1 VEHVHTFRCP
11 ALGLAGCAGQLHA
24 QECEDGHA
32 RQPIP
37 HLHQAGVEV
46 DLARQG
52 ADGQQGGVAHDQE
65 RRDGLLPGPES
76 DQGSSDDDMMQL
88 PDWASAHVKESWVD
102 IGSLLEDNDVSSGP
116 LCRGNLPEN
125 RGHRV
130 SKEDMEWDERFWH
143 AVRIL

>member
-1 VEHVHTFRCP
+1 
-11 ALGLAGCAGQLHA
+11 
-24 QECEDGHA
+24 
-32 RQPIP
+32 
-37 HLHQAGVEV
+37 
-46 DLARQG
+46 
-52 ADGQQGGVAHDQE
+52 
-65 RRDGLLPGPES
+65 
-76 DQGSSDDDMMQL
+76 MMQL